1 MTYIIL
7 RMYVLYI
14 CVYVQYV
21 PECTKFLGTFK
32 TEPQCVC
39 SRLPEPVQLV
49 GLWPD
54 HFLAGT
60 QRKKNHKTSKY
71 FMMIQLSS
79 AYLVLYSDRNHVA
92 II

>member
-14 CVYVQYV
+14 CVYVPTYV

-39 SRLPEPVQLV
+39 SRLPEPVWLV
-49 GLWPD
+49 RLWPD

-71 FMMIQLSS
+71 FHDNSAQLIK
-79 AYLVLYSDRNHVA
+79 YYILIEIMLL
-92 II
+92 